1 MKNFFRNSFRIFS
14 VLLMAAFVSCS
25 QDGDGNVVLPPVP
38 VKGTGNYI
46 KVVRSGEPTINYVA
60 FRIGNESTYAEYE
73 CTLREDDDFS
83 IYYGCSDITNYESG
97 IYVKPEIEKIGKNGR
112 YAAKLKF
119 TAGGKEFTI
128 YLFSYSEGETFSDYI
143 KIAIDGIPEKT
154 IDVYDQL
161 KYTHGRNAGNFTV
174 NGVNSEMLAL
184 GSSELKSKIAVSAG
198 KRDKTSGSV
207 QWTQIDD
214 FEVKTATGKIALMFH
229 YGNSTYQINLSKPE

>member
-83 IYYGCSDITNYESG
+83 IYYGNGYIGVDGCTVYSG
-97 IYVKPEIEKIGKNGR
+97 KVNI
-112 YAAKLKF
+112 L
-119 TAGGKEFTI
+119 TI
-128 YLFSYSEGETFSDYI
+128 KDDF
-143 KIAIDGIPEKT
+143 IDG
-154 IDVYDQL
+154 
-161 KYTHGRNAGNFTV
+161 
-174 NGVNSEMLAL
+174 
-184 GSSELKSKIAVSAG
+184 KS
-198 KRDKTSGSV
+198 T
-207 QWTQIDD
+207 
-214 FEVKTATGKIALMFH
+214 
-229 YGNSTYQINLSKPE
+229 